1 MSGESDPEGIM
12 ASMFTIE
19 ALDAGEGDC
28 LLVLVGDP
36 ASPTITLIDG
46 GPARTYNRSLRPRL
60 RELQAAR
67 GAGEQ
72 APLPLDLVV
81 LTHVD
86 DDHVAGL
93 LKLVEALAEAKEARQ
108 PAPVQIGELWH
119 NSFDDLIGE
128 DQVAAA
134 IAYLDALPEEEG
146 GALAGTRQGREL
158 RDLAR
163 KLKIAVNEPFGG
175 RLVGRPDDAAVVV
188 EREGGLRLTVLGPT
202 RSELRAYQTQWDRDL
217 KAGRAGAVA
226 ATPDTSTFN
235 LSSVMLL
242 AEVDGRRAL
251 LTGDGRADHLLAGL
265 VAAGLLSA
273 EGDDTLHVDVFKL
286 PHHGSCRNVSAAL
299 LRRVTAATYIISA
312 NGKHDNPDI
321 ETLEL
326 LAEARGEEEYS
337 LVLTFPE
344 RAYERVD
351 ADREGKRRA
360 ALEAVDQWLAAR
372 PEGRPRLIYREP
384 DALSVVIE
392 LGAATNG

>member
-217 KAGRAGAVA
+217 KAGRAG
-226 ATPDTSTFN
+226 
-235 LSSVMLL
+235 
-242 AEVDGRRAL
+242 GGG
-251 LTGDGRADHLLAGL
+251 GD
-265 VAAGLLSA
+265 
-273 EGDDTLHVDVFKL
+273 
-286 PHHGSCRNVSAAL
+286 P
-299 LRRVTAATYIISA
+299 
-312 NGKHDNPDI
+312 
-321 ETLEL
+321 
-326 LAEARGEEEYS
+326 
-337 LVLTFPE
+337 
-344 RAYERVD
+344 
-351 ADREGKRRA
+351 
-360 ALEAVDQWLAAR
+360 
-372 PEGRPRLIYREP
+372 
-384 DALSVVIE
+384 
-392 LGAATNG
+392 